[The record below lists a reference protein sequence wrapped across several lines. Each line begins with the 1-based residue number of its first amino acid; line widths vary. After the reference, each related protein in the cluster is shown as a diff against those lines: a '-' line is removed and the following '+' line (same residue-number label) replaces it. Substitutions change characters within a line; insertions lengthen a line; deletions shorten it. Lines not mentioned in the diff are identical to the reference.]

1 MREKIM
7 LTDVF
12 ALELGPVEMVLRGT
26 LVYWFFFLSTR
37 IVGRRQLSS
46 ISVAD
51 FLILFLVADAAGD
64 ALTGGSESLTD
75 GLIVVSTII
84 FWGAVIDRLSYHF
97 PKMERFFTPERHQI
111 TKDGALQRRILR
123 RHYIALD
130 ELTSE
135 MRLKG
140 IESLADVGNAYVEP
154 SGEISFF
161 EVKKQ

>member
-1 MREKIM
+1 M

-84 FWGAVIDRLSYHF
+84 FWGTVIDRLSYHF

-111 TKDGALQRRILR
+111 IKDGALQRRIMR
-123 RHYIALD
+123 HHYITLD

-154 SGEISFF
+154 SGEIRFF